1 MRSMRSMPVVG
12 TTIENSIH
20 LELNVESCRHVT
32 SCFEL
37 FGLAGADRGMCRG
50 GGEGFGFGFGID

>member
-1 MRSMRSMPVVG
+1 MPVVG

-32 SCFEL
+32 SFFEL
-37 FGLAGADRGMCRG
+37 FGRAGADRGMCRG
-50 GGEGFGFGFGID
+50 GGEGFGFGFGIDRG